1 MFKICNHINCKSSF
15 IIYLL
20 ECYISVTFNMLIN
33 QKHHST
39 LGSITTE
46 KMSKIPMQYQI
57 VIISSSTIMNL
68 TTRKFIIIDQ
78 LRNIR
83 TPSNEGLKKKQKTWD
98 FSTTWSDPRP
108 KLKPCDADVSAA
120 TIIFRFCIWSK
131 KTDVSHH
138 ILQHLYITNSSYLLR
153 KTTAET
159 SWENSS
165 FLLVF

>member
-1 MFKICNHINCKSSF
+1 
-15 IIYLL
+15 
-20 ECYISVTFNMLIN
+20 MLIN

-83 TPSNEGLKKKQKTWD
+83 TPSNEGLKKTE
-98 FSTTWSDPRP
+98 
-108 KLKPCDADVSAA
+108 
-120 TIIFRFCIWSK
+120 
-131 KTDVSHH
+131 
-138 ILQHLYITNSSYLLR
+138 NLR
-153 KTTAET
+153 
-159 SWENSS
+159 
-165 FLLVF
+165 L

>member
-1 MFKICNHINCKSSF
+1 MFKICNHVNCKSSF

-33 QKHHST
+33 QKHHSK

-68 TTRKFIIIDQ
+68 TIRKFIIIDQ

-83 TPSNEGLKKKQKTWD
+83 TPWNEGLTRKPRKLETLVPHGLIQDLNWSHAMQMCHYLPLFFVFAYGLKKLMSVIISS
-98 FSTTWSDPRP
+98 STCISQILHICWERPR
-108 KLKPCDADVSAA
+108 
-120 TIIFRFCIWSK
+120 
-131 KTDVSHH
+131 
-138 ILQHLYITNSSYLLR
+138 LR
-153 KTTAET
+153 
-159 SWENSS
+159 
-165 FLLVF
+165 LVGKIVNFY